1 MATVRCD
8 VCNGIFN
15 QRYLA
20 SHKRLAHAKKGA
32 STAALGT
39 APITEKEVM
48 HKIASLYENLSG
60 KGRKSII
67 RLLNAKEHK
76 ILNER

>member
-32 STAALGT
+32 SAAAPAT
-39 APITEKEVM
+39 APITEREM
-48 HKIASLYENLSG
+48 MQKIASLYENLSG

>member
-8 VCNGIFN
+8 VCNGIFS
-15 QRYLA
+15 QSYLA

-32 STAALGT
+32 SAAT
-39 APITEKEVM
+39 APITEKETMERIV
-48 HKIASLYENLSG
+48 SLYGSLSV

-67 RLLNAKEHK
+67 RLLSANEHK
-76 ILNER
+76 ILNEQ

>member
-15 QRYLA
+15 QSYLD

-48 HKIASLYENLSG
+48 QKIASLYENLSG